1 MEIINHTNPGQTP
14 ANGDWIEII
23 DGKSS
28 VKREHWEAIAQT
40 AEEVA
45 KIARDWRDEELRTT
59 DFIVPLTDHPQHAT
73 YMTHRTTLRD
83 WPADADNFPDTK
95 PELGS

>member
-14 ANGDWIEII
+14 VNGDWIEII

-28 VKREHWEAIAQT
+28 IKREHYETLTQT

-45 KIARDWRDEELRTT
+45 QIARDWRDAELGKT
-59 DFIVPLTDHPQHAT
+59 DFIVPLSDHPQRAA

-83 WPADADNFPDTK
+83 WPSTSDFPDTK
-95 PELGS
+95 PTL